1 MLINFTTIPYKAGS
15 VTFGLPHLPLISPP
29 NLISLSLSPM
39 LLLRRLPCLPRRL
52 SPSAPT
58 PTAPPCPC
66 HAAQRANRGSD
77 MARRG
82 SHRCSRLLP
91 HFRSPPYRASTAA
104 LPSCTVARGPVPA
117 ARLGCGMPT
126 GQGHRGEGREWGSSA
141 ERRGHLS
148 GMKQTWRAGT
158 VSGRSRHGDRCGGW
172 IFFILL
178 ISSTTGCAPMVMRYL
193 IITVDPNPTGA

>member
-1 MLINFTTIPYKAGS
+1 M
-15 VTFGLPHLPLISPP
+15 
-29 NLISLSLSPM
+29 SLSVSLIFLLFLPQILSPYPF
-39 LLLRRLPCLPRRL
+39 LPCCSSVVSLASLAGFPPQPLPPPPL
-52 SPSAPT
+52 PALATQHSVPT
-58 PTAPPCPC
+58 G
-66 HAAQRANRGSD
+66 AATWLGGAAIDAADSYRTSVP
-77 MARRG
+77 
-82 SHRCSRLLP
+82 L
-91 HFRSPPYRASTAA
+91 PYRASTAA
-104 LPSCTVARGPVPA
+104 LPSRTVARGPVPA

-126 GQGHRGEGREWGSSA
+126 GQEHRGKGREWGSSA